1 MINHFRFLQRGIN
14 YATAA
19 TENYYLTKYNYDY
32 STTSERAFSIIQNMS
47 ICGFVAWWVSNSCS
61 LNAYHTYCISD
72 MTLKNTFLHGLN
84 IIQEAILIVG
94 IIIFLSCRK
103 LKNLHVI
110 TVADK
115 IIIRNFT
122 EYEAILKCKARS
134 HYCQGMQTDSK
145 SNWSFEIPK
154 IIFVVLFK
162 GKNCKSMLS
171 SSYYVVYVVK

>member
-47 ICGFVAWWVSNSCS
+47 ICGLVAWWVSNSCS

-84 IIQEAILIVG
+84 IIQEAILIKVS
-94 IIIFLSCRK
+94 LSFFHVE
-103 LKNLHVI
+103 NL
-110 TVADK
+110 
-115 IIIRNFT
+115 RN
-122 EYEAILKCKARS
+122 
-134 HYCQGMQTDSK
+134 
-145 SNWSFEIPK
+145 
-154 IIFVVLFK
+154 V
-162 GKNCKSMLS
+162 
-171 SSYYVVYVVK
+171 

>member
-84 IIQEAILIVG
+84 IIQEAILIED

-103 LKNLHVI
+103 LKNL
-110 TVADK
+110 ADK

-122 EYEAILKCKARS
+122 EYETIFCVKQDL
-134 HYCQGMQTDSK
+134 
-145 SNWSFEIPK
+145 
-154 IIFVVLFK
+154 IIVKVCRLTQSLIGVLRFQK
-162 GKNCKSMLS
+162 LFSLYYSREKTAKVCSQALITWFTSLNS
-171 SSYYVVYVVK
+171 SR

>member
-47 ICGFVAWWVSNSCS
+47 ICGLVAWWVSNSCS

-84 IIQEAILIVG
+84 IIQEAILVEG

-103 LKNLHVI
+103 PKENMNLYA
-110 TVADK
+110 TDK
-115 IIIRNFT
+115 IIIIISYCR
-122 EYEAILKCKARS
+122 EYKP
-134 HYCQGMQTDSK
+134 
-145 SNWSFEIPK
+145 F
-154 IIFVVLFK
+154 
-162 GKNCKSMLS
+162 
-171 SSYYVVYVVK
+171 

>member
-47 ICGFVAWWVSNSCS
+47 ICGLVAWWVSNSCS

-84 IIQEAILIVG
+84 IIQETILVEG
-94 IIIFLSCRK
+94 IIIFLSYRK
-103 LKNLHVI
+103 LKERMNL
-110 TVADK
+110 ADK

-122 EYEAILKCKARS
+122 EYEYIFEVQSKISLLSRYADGLK
-134 HYCQGMQTDSK
+134 
-145 SNWSFEIPK
+145 
-154 IIFVVLFK
+154 V
-162 GKNCKSMLS
+162 
-171 SSYYVVYVVK
+171 

>member
-84 IIQEAILIVG
+84 IIQEAILIEGV
-94 IIIFLSCRK
+94 IIFVSCRK
-103 LKNLHVI
+103 PKDNMNLY
-110 TVADK
+110 AK
-115 IIIRNFT
+115 LQRIR
-122 EYEAILKCKARS
+122 L
-134 HYCQGMQTDSK
+134 
-145 SNWSFEIPK
+145 
-154 IIFVVLFK
+154 L
-162 GKNCKSMLS
+162 
-171 SSYYVVYVVK
+171 

>member
-47 ICGFVAWWVSNSCS
+47 ICGLVAWWVSNSCS

-72 MTLKNTFLHGLN
+72 MTLKNTFFHSLN
-84 IIQEAILIVG
+84 IIQEAILVEG

-103 LKNLHVI
+103 LKERI
-110 TVADK
+110 ADK
-115 IIIRNFT
+115 IIMRNFT
-122 EYEAILKCKARS
+122 EY
-134 HYCQGMQTDSK
+134 
-145 SNWSFEIPK
+145 
-154 IIFVVLFK
+154 
-162 GKNCKSMLS
+162 
-171 SSYYVVYVVK
+171 

>member
-1 MINHFRFLQRGIN
+1 MINHFLFLQRGIN
-14 YATAA
+14 YANAA
-19 TENYYLTKYNYDY
+19 AENYYLTKYNYDY

-47 ICGFVAWWVSNSCS
+47 ICGLVAWWVSNSCS

-72 MTLKNTFLHGLN
+72 MTLKNTFFHSLN
-84 IIQEAILIVG
+84 IIQEAILVEG

-103 LKNLHVI
+103 LKERI
-110 TVADK
+110 ADK

-122 EYEAILKCKARS
+122 EYETIFKCKARS

>member
-47 ICGFVAWWVSNSCS
+47 ICGLVAWWVSNSCS

-84 IIQEAILIVG
+84 IIQETILVEG
-94 IIIFLSCRK
+94 IIIFLSYRELKERIGWDYCKKFYGIWDHFLSAKQDLIIVKVCRRTQSLIGVLRFQK
-103 LKNLHVI
+103 LFSLYYSREKTAKVCSQALI
-110 TVADK
+110 TW
-115 IIIRNFT
+115 FT
-122 EYEAILKCKARS
+122 SL
-134 HYCQGMQTDSK
+134 
-145 SNWSFEIPK
+145 N
-154 IIFVVLFK
+154 
-162 GKNCKSMLS
+162 S
-171 SSYYVVYVVK
+171 SR

>member
-19 TENYYLTKYNYDY
+19 TENYYLAKYNYDY

-47 ICGFVAWWVSNSCS
+47 ICGLVAWWVSNSCS

-72 MTLKNTFLHGLN
+72 MTLKNTFLHSLN
-84 IIQEAILIVG
+84 IIQEAILIEG

-103 LKNLHVI
+103 LI
-110 TVADK
+110 ADK

-122 EYEAILKCKARS
+122 EYE
-134 HYCQGMQTDSK
+134 T
-145 SNWSFEIPK
+145 
-154 IIFVVLFK
+154 IF
-162 GKNCKSMLS
+162 
-171 SSYYVVYVVK
+171 